1 LKSAEAYFTE
11 KAGVNMLP
19 GSRAGRVGDLMQREI
34 AELLMRRVKD
44 PRVKAIT
51 ITGVFVSKD
60 LRHAKVY
67 FSLIG
72 DEKSVRLAQDGLDSA
87 KGFIKREIGLRLDL
101 KHVPDIVFKHD
112 PSLEEGS
119 RMEKLLQKIK
129 EHEFSSPEEG

>member
-129 EHEFSSPEEG
+129 EHEFSSPEG

>member
-1 LKSAEAYFTE
+1 
-11 KAGVNMLP
+11 MLP
-19 GSRAGRVGDLMQREI
+19 GSRASRVSDLVKREV
-34 AELLMRRVKD
+34 ADLLMRRVKD

-51 ITGVFVSKD
+51 ITGVDVSKD
-60 LRHAKVY
+60 LRYAKVY

-72 DEKSVRLAQDGLDSA
+72 DEKDIRLAQAGLDSA
-87 KGFIKREIGLRLDL
+87 KGFIKREIGLRLEL

-129 EHEFSSPEEG
+129 EDDFSSPEE

>member
-1 LKSAEAYFTE
+1 
-11 KAGVNMLP
+11 MLP
-19 GSRAGRVGDLMQREI
+19 GSRASRVSDLVKREV
-34 AELLMRRVKD
+34 ADLLMRRVKD

-51 ITGVFVSKD
+51 ITGVDVSKD
-60 LRHAKVY
+60 LRYAKVY

-72 DEKSVRLAQDGLDSA
+72 DEKDIRLAQAGLDSA
-87 KGFIKREIGLRLDL
+87 KGFIKREIGLRLEL

-129 EHEFSSPEEG
+129 EDEFSSPEE

>member
-1 LKSAEAYFTE
+1 
-11 KAGVNMLP
+11 MLP
-19 GSRAGRVGDLMQREI
+19 GSRASRVSDLVKREV
-34 AELLMRRVKD
+34 ADLLMRRVKD

-51 ITGVFVSKD
+51 VTGVDVSKD
-60 LRHAKVY
+60 LRYAKVY

-72 DEKSVRLAQDGLDSA
+72 DEKDIRLAQAGLDSA
-87 KGFIKREIGLRLDL
+87 KGFIKREIGLRLEL

-129 EHEFSSPEEG
+129 EDEFSSPEE

>member
-1 LKSAEAYFTE
+1 ME

-129 EHEFSSPEEG
+129 EHEFSSPEG

>member
-1 LKSAEAYFTE
+1 
-11 KAGVNMLP
+11 MLP
-19 GSRAGRVGDLMQREI
+19 GSRASRVSDLVKREV
-34 AELLMRRVKD
+34 ADLLMRRVKD

-51 ITGVFVSKD
+51 ITGVDVSKD

-72 DEKSVRLAQDGLDSA
+72 DEKAIRLAQAGLDSA
-87 KGFIKREIGLRLDL
+87 KGFIKREIGLRLEL
-101 KHVPDIVFKHD
+101 KNVPDIVFKHD

-129 EHEFSSPEEG
+129 EDESSSREE

>member
-1 LKSAEAYFTE
+1 
-11 KAGVNMLP
+11 MLP
-19 GSRAGRVGDLMQREI
+19 GSRASRVGDLIRREI
-34 AELLMRRVKD
+34 ADLITRRVKD

-72 DEKSVRLAQDGLDSA
+72 DEKAVRLAQAGLDSA
-87 KGFIKREIGLRLDL
+87 KGFIKREIGLRIDL
-101 KHVPDIVFKHD
+101 KHIPDIVFKHD

-119 RMEKLLQKIK
+119 RMERLLQKIK
-129 EHEFSSPEEG
+129 ENEFSSPEE

>member
-1 LKSAEAYFTE
+1 
-11 KAGVNMLP
+11 MLP
-19 GSRAGRVGDLMQREI
+19 GSRASRVSDLMQREV
-34 AELLMRRVKD
+34 ADLLMRKVKD

-51 ITGVFVSKD
+51 ITGVFMSKD

-72 DEKSVRLAQDGLDSA
+72 DEKDIRTAQAGLDSA
-87 KGFIKREIGLRLDL
+87 KGFIKREIGLRMDL

-129 EHEFSSPEEG
+129 EDESSSPEE